1 MATVYL
7 GLGDTDAT
15 FTWLERAVQ
24 TRASA
29 LLYLAVDP
37 RYDPVR
43 SDPRFADLVRRIDL
57 PQVAAPP
64 HAKT

>member
-15 FTWLERAVQ
+15 FAWLERAVQ

-43 SDPRFADLVRRIDL
+43 SDPRFADLVRRIGL